1 VSGGD
6 SGTPE
11 VSVYIQTYQHREY
24 VEAALDGVLAQ
35 RTPFEVE
42 IVVADDCSSDGTR
55 ELLAGYRDRHPGRV
69 RLLLPERNLGPAEI
83 FRRSVGEL
91 QGRYVAW
98 LDGDDHWT
106 DEDKLVKQVE
116 ALRDNPGW
124 AACFHNAT
132 ILQEGEEEGRPYVLD
147 LEGDS
152 VGFADLLRSNH
163 IPSLSFMAHGEH
175 VRGLPDWV
183 WGTLWTD
190 WMAVLAI
197 SLEGEIGYLPE
208 TMGVYRR
215 HGKGISS
222 GLSRA
227 DQLEADMRFF
237 AELEAVAGEE
247 HRAELAAIIRERHCQ
262 LVVERLEL
270 PFSGA
275 VAVFGP
281 RAETPTELN
290 GRQVWPLAVE
300 EDELAEI
307 DSRDRDGS
315 LGRQL
320 EGFRLAAPGALPG
333 LAHFPEGDRVPEASG
348 EPALRMLV
356 VGPMLNWLRERSRL
370 GRQLEGNTE
379 TLWEDETCALYEV
392 AFGADAPLP
401 MGALAEVTEAEQ
413 DPAAGTLFGGHLDQ
427 PAVGKAADAHAV
439 EVSGWVVGETA
450 KAVAV
455 EVLHG
460 EALLVRTP
468 VVLPRPDLVQAFPE
482 RPGIEPA
489 GFSTVVSLIGRDPAA
504 AVEVVAVLADATRI
518 PLARLTWELSWRSAE
533 EARATPLVSVV
544 PPENSSEEERER
556 VLNDIRAQTY
566 AKLEVVT
573 DASAASGEIVLPLER
588 NERLAPRA
596 LEEKVAAFT
605 ETRARP

>member
-1 VSGGD
+1 VSGRG
-6 SGTPE
+6 SAAPE

-24 VEAALDGVLAQ
+24 VRQAIEGVLAQ

-42 IVVADDCSSDGTR
+42 IVVADDCSTDGTR
-55 ELLAGYRDRHPGRV
+55 ELLAEYRDRHPDRI

-83 FRRSVGEL
+83 FRRSVGDL

-98 LDGDDHWT
+98 LDGDDYWT

-116 ALRDNPGW
+116 ALRGNPGW

-132 ILQEGEEEGRPYVLD
+132 ILQEDEENGRPYVLD
-147 LEGDS
+147 LGGDS

-163 IPSLSFMAHGEH
+163 IPSLSFMARGEH
-175 VRGLPDWV
+175 VRGLPGWV

-197 SLEGEIGYLPE
+197 SLRGEIGYLPE

-227 DQLEADMRFF
+227 GQLEADMRFF

-247 HRAELAAIIRERHCQ
+247 HRTELAAIIRERHCQ
-262 LVVERLEL
+262 LVVERLDL

-275 VAVFGP
+275 VAVLGP
-281 RAETPTELN
+281 RGETPTELN
-290 GRQVWPLAVE
+290 GRPVWPLAIE
-300 EDELAEI
+300 EEELAEI
-307 DSRDRDGS
+307 DGRDRDGR

-320 EGFRLAAPGALPG
+320 EGFRLAAPGAQPG

-348 EPALRMLV
+348 EPALRLLV
-356 VGPMLNWLRERSRL
+356 VGQMLEWLRERSRL
-370 GRQLEGNTE
+370 GRQLEGNAE
-379 TLWEDETCALYEV
+379 SLWEDETCALYEV
-392 AFGADAPLP
+392 SFGADAPLP

-427 PAVGKAADAHAV
+427 PAVGKTADAHAV

-450 KAVAV
+450 EAVAV

-460 EALLVRTP
+460 ETLLVRTP
-468 VVLPRPDLVQAFPE
+468 VGLPRPDLVQAFPE

-489 GFSTVVSLIGRDPAA
+489 GFSTLVSLIGRDPAT
-504 AVEVVAVLADATRI
+504 AVEVVAVLDDDARI
-518 PLARLTWELSWRSAE
+518 PLARLTWDLSWRSAE
-533 EARATPLVSVV
+533 EAKATPLVSVV
-544 PPENSSEEERER
+544 LPEDASEEDREDI
-556 VLNDIRAQTY
+556 LNDVRAQTY

-573 DASAASGEIVLPLER
+573 NADAASGQIVVALEAG
-588 NERLAPRA
+588 EQLAPRA
-596 LEEKVAAFT
+596 LEIKVAAFA
-605 ETRARP
+605 EARASP